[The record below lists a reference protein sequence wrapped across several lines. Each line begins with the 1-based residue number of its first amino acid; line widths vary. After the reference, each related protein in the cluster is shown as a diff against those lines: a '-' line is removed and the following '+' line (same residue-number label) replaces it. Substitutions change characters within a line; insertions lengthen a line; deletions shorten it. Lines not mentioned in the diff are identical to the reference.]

1 MCLAFLTTA
10 FPRETLILKGG
21 EKMKQEAYIKVT
33 GLIFSV
39 ITILHVLRLIFGW
52 DAVLGGWQVPVW
64 LSFIAVALG
73 GFLAY
78 SAFKF
83 SK

>member
-1 MCLAFLTTA
+1 
-10 FPRETLILKGG
+10 
-21 EKMKQEAYIKVT
+21 MKQETYIKVT
-33 GLIFSV
+33 VLIFSV

-78 SAFKF
+78 SAFKL

>member
-1 MCLAFLTTA
+1 
-10 FPRETLILKGG
+10 
-21 EKMKQEAYIKVT
+21 MKQETYIKAT

-39 ITILHVLRLIFGW
+39 ITVLHVLRLIFGW

-64 LSFIAVALG
+64 LSFIAAALG

>member
-1 MCLAFLTTA
+1 
-10 FPRETLILKGG
+10 
-21 EKMKQEAYIKVT
+21 MKQEAYIKVT
-33 GLIFSV
+33 GIIFSV
-39 ITILHVLRLIFGW
+39 VTILHVLRLILGW
-52 DAVLGGWQVPVW
+52 DVILGGWQLPVW
-64 LSFIAVALG
+64 LSFVGVALG

>member
-1 MCLAFLTTA
+1 
-10 FPRETLILKGG
+10 
-21 EKMKQEAYIKVT
+21 MKQETYKKVT
-33 GLIFSV
+33 VLIFSV

-78 SAFKF
+78 SAFKL

>member
-1 MCLAFLTTA
+1 
-10 FPRETLILKGG
+10 
-21 EKMKQEAYIKVT
+21 MKQETYIKVT

-39 ITILHVLRLIFGW
+39 ITILHVLRLVFGW

-64 LSFIAVALG
+64 VSFIGVAVG